1 MAANALTLKSL
12 LLVLGP
18 QYIMKVSLII
28 AFYKDLA
35 ALGLILDAMRRQT
48 YQNFEIVVAEDNDAP
63 ETRNFLA
70 QHDDLSIIHNQHPD
84 IGRTK
89 AAAQNKAVCAATGE
103 YVVFIDGDCIPY
115 STFIEGHVKLSQAK
129 TVISGRRVNLP
140 GTLSAKMRDKKLS
153 FERLEHHYTWYAAR
167 YLIWEKE
174 SHYEQGFY
182 FNPEGHFYKNIIAR
196 RKRNTQILGCNFSC
210 YKQDFVAINGFDESY
225 GLSILG
231 DDTDL
236 NWRFADY
243 GASIKSCKNVA
254 NVFHLHHKRPV
265 YDYDFREDL
274 RRFNERKSAHL
285 YFCEQGINQY
295 C

>member
-1 MAANALTLKSL
+1 
-12 LLVLGP
+12 
-18 QYIMKVSLII
+18 MKVSLII
-28 AFYKDLA
+28 AFYKDLV
-35 ALGLILDAMRRQT
+35 ALGLILDAMRHQT
-48 YQNFEIVVAEDNDAP
+48 YKNFEIVVAEDNNSP
-63 ETRNFLA
+63 ETKVFLK
-70 QHDDLSIIHNQHPD
+70 QYTDLDIIHNQHPD

-89 AAAQNKAVCAATGE
+89 ASAQNKAVCSATGD
-103 YVVFIDGDCIPY
+103 YAIFIDGDCIPY
-115 STFIEGHVKLSQAK
+115 SNFIEGHLKFSRHK

-140 GTLSAKMRDKKLS
+140 NKLSARLRDKTLPLD
-153 FERLEHHYTWYAAR
+153 RLESHYPWYVAR
-167 YLIWEKE
+167 YLIWDKE

-182 FNPEGHFYKNIIAR
+182 FNPEGRFYQSVIAK

-210 YKQDFVAINGFDESY
+210 HKDDFVAINGFDESY

-243 GASIKSCKNVA
+243 GASIKSCKNIA
-254 NVFHLHHKRPV
+254 NVFHLFHKRPV
-265 YDYDFREDL
+265 YDYDYSEDL
-274 RRFNERKSAHL
+274 RRFNERKAAHL